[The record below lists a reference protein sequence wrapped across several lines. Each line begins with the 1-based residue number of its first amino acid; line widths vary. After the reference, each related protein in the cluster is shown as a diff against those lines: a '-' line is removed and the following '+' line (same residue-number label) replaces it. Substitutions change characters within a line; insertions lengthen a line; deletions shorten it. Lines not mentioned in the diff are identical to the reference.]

1 MAKKKKNFEE
11 KLERLEEIVA
21 ILDDSDTSLEDMLK
35 VYEEG
40 ISLAG
45 ELRKFLEKAEL
56 KIKELKKDRKESI

>member
-1 MAKKKKNFEE
+1 MAKKKKTFEE

-21 ILDDSDTSLEDMLK
+21 ILDNSDTSLEEMLK

-45 ELRKFLEKAEL
+45 ELRDFLEKAEM
-56 KIKELKKDRKESI
+56 KIKELKKNE